1 MKKCMMFLA
10 AFVCVLMLGACTA
23 VQVSGE
29 LMLNADGSGT
39 RKIVGK
45 IAKQDHQD
53 GYGSAYYYFKQHGE
67 ELAASLTQIYGAEV
81 EGVGEWLNITV
92 DDSGSDWETVT
103 LSFDFSSFEEYT
115 QRLRALAYNETFA
128 ESYADPQITVENGQ
142 VTGYTEPTA
151 VMTAIFKSLQGS
163 VMADEALYDER
174 CTKDGEALN
183 DGSADGQLEE
193 YGVELIKP
201 ENGSGFD
208 LVADG
213 KELVSLTAVDGMF
226 TYAAAG
232 NTEEEKHETSLVLDY
247 RFDGD
252 LKNGGSEKDGDL
264 LMGAGSASENPV
276 FTEGIDGQAVL
287 FDGAS
292 YLASPNKTYSYK
304 EMTISFYYRMDTYTE
319 TDTGANMVLVPAGL
333 GALGSGVIDVEFIRE
348 ADVNGTMLL
357 GKMNSSNWQ
366 TQDKLYS
373 EGYLMEKHLSE
384 WHCYTLVYQNEYG
397 EDGAIEDAFVYMYI
411 DGKLAARSRLSAAAG
426 LTYSLGSY
434 DDGSAGDPNGGF
446 NVGGY
451 FENGLVKRG
460 CTGAL
465 DNLLIFDGALSEEEV
480 NTLCYTVKVD
490 KEYDPDVVDT
500 VEPEPTPEPTAQPEE
515 KDDPTSTPEPTKA
528 QEPGTDDKTETKDE
542 DGGSNT
548 AIIVIIV
555 LGVVIIAG
563 VAVAVAM
570 KKGGKTR

>member
-81 EGVGEWLNITV
+81 EGAGEWLNITV

-193 YGVELIKP
+193 
-201 ENGSGFD
+201 
-208 LVADG
+208 
-213 KELVSLTAVDGMF
+213 
-226 TYAAAG
+226 
-232 NTEEEKHETSLVLDY
+232 
-247 RFDGD
+247 
-252 LKNGGSEKDGDL
+252 
-264 LMGAGSASENPV
+264 
-276 FTEGIDGQAVL
+276 
-287 FDGAS
+287 
-292 YLASPNKTYSYK
+292 
-304 EMTISFYYRMDTYTE
+304 
-319 TDTGANMVLVPAGL
+319 
-333 GALGSGVIDVEFIRE
+333 
-348 ADVNGTMLL
+348 
-357 GKMNSSNWQ
+357 
-366 TQDKLYS
+366 
-373 EGYLMEKHLSE
+373 
-384 WHCYTLVYQNEYG
+384 
-397 EDGAIEDAFVYMYI
+397 
-411 DGKLAARSRLSAAAG
+411 
-426 LTYSLGSY
+426 
-434 DDGSAGDPNGGF
+434 
-446 NVGGY
+446 
-451 FENGLVKRG
+451 
-460 CTGAL
+460 
-465 DNLLIFDGALSEEEV
+465 
-480 NTLCYTVKVD
+480 
-490 KEYDPDVVDT
+490 
-500 VEPEPTPEPTAQPEE
+500 
-515 KDDPTSTPEPTKA
+515 
-528 QEPGTDDKTETKDE
+528 
-542 DGGSNT
+542 
-548 AIIVIIV
+548 
-555 LGVVIIAG
+555 
-563 VAVAVAM
+563 
-570 KKGGKTR
+570 

>member
-1 MKKCMMFLA
+1 MKKCMMLLA
-10 AFVCVLMLGACTA
+10 ALVCVLVLGGCTA

-29 LMLNADGSGT
+29 LELGADGSGT
-39 RKIVGK
+39 RRIVGR
-45 IAKQDHQD
+45 IAKQDYQD
-53 GYGSAYYYFKQHGE
+53 GYGSAYYYFRQHGD
-67 ELAASLTQIYGAEV
+67 ELAASLAQIYAQEV
-81 EGVGEWLNITV
+81 EGSAEWLNIAV
-92 DDSGSDWETVT
+92 DDTGSEWETVT
-103 LSFDFSSFEEYT
+103 LSFAFSSFDEYL
-115 QRLRALAYNETFA
+115 QRLRALAYNEAFA
-128 ESYADPQITVENGQ
+128 ENYADPQITVEDGR
-142 VTGYTEPTA
+142 VTGYTESTA
-151 VMTAIFKSLQGS
+151 VMTSIFKSLQGS
-163 VMADEALYDER
+163 VMADENLYDER

-208 LVADG
+208 LAADG
-213 KELVSLTAVDGMF
+213 QEIISLEAVDGMF
-226 TYAAAG
+226 AYAAAG
-232 NTEEEKHETSLVLDY
+232 NGGEETHETSLVLDY
-247 RFDGD
+247 RFEGD
-252 LKNGGSEKDGDL
+252 LTNGGSAEENDL
-264 LMGAGSASENPV
+264 VMGAGSASGTPS

-304 EMTISFYYRMDTYTE
+304 EMTISFYYRMDAYTE
-319 TDTGANMVLVPAGL
+319 TDTGANMVIVPAGL

-384 WHCYTLVYQNEYG
+384 WHCYTIVYQNEYD

-451 FENGLVKRG
+451 FENGIVKRG

-465 DNLLIFDGALSEEEV
+465 DNLMVFDGALSEEEV
-480 NTLCYTVKVD
+480 NALCYTVKVD

-500 VEPEPTPEPTAQPEE
+500 AEPEETPAPTAEPEETTEPTKSPEPTSAEPAAE
-515 KDDPTSTPEPTKA
+515 
-528 QEPGTDDKTETKDE
+528 DE
-542 DGGSNT
+542 DGGSDT
-548 AIIVIIV
+548 AVVVIVIVIAAV
-555 LGVVIIAG
+555 VVIAAAA
-563 VAVAVAM
+563 AVLA
-570 KKGGKTR
+570 KKRGKTR

>member
-1 MKKCMMFLA
+1 MKKIMVFLT
-10 AFVCVLMLGACTA
+10 AFVCIFMLNACTA

-29 LMLNADGSGT
+29 LLLNADGSGT

-45 IAKQDHQD
+45 IAKGDYQD
-53 GYGSAYYYFKQHGE
+53 GYGSAYYYFKRHGE
-67 ELAASLTQIYGAEV
+67 ELADSIAKIYGNNV
-81 EGVGEWLNITV
+81 EGAGEWLDITV

-103 LSFDFSSFEEYT
+103 ISFDFANFEEYT
-115 QRLRALAYNETFA
+115 SRLRALAYNETFA
-128 ESYADPQITVENGQ
+128 ENYADPQIAVTDGQ
-142 VTGYTEPTA
+142 VGGYSESTA

-163 VMADEALYDER
+163 VMADPELYDEH

-201 ENGSGFD
+201 ENGSSFD
-208 LVADG
+208 LVVDG
-213 KELVSLTAVDGMF
+213 KEMVSVAAVDGMF
-226 TYAAAG
+226 TYTAAG
-232 NTEEEKHETSLVLDY
+232 PAGEEAHETSLVLDY

-252 LKNGGSEKDGDL
+252 LKNSGTAQEGDL
-264 LMGAGSASENPV
+264 AMGTGSTSGTPS

-292 YLASPNKTYSYK
+292 YLASTNKTYSYK
-304 EMTISFYYRMDTYTE
+304 EMTISFYYRMDAYNE
-319 TDTGANMVLVPAGL
+319 TDTGANMVIVPAGL

-348 ADVNGTMLL
+348 AEVNGTMLL

-373 EGYLMEKHLSE
+373 DGYLMEKHLSE
-384 WHCYTLVYQNEYG
+384 WHCYTLVYRNEYG
-397 EDGAIEDAFVYMYI
+397 ADGAVEDAFVYMYI

-434 DDGSAGDPNGGF
+434 DDGSAGEQNGGF

-465 DNLLIFDGALSEEEV
+465 DNLMIFDGALSEEEV

-500 VEPEPTPEPTAQPEE
+500 AEPEE
-515 KDDPTSTPEPTKA
+515 TPEPTK
-528 QEPGTDDKTETKDE
+528 EPKETPAPTKSPE
-542 DGGSNT
+542 PTTGNEPEKKDGGSNT
-548 AIIVIIV
+548 VAVVLIVA
-555 LGVVIIAG
+555 GVVVLVG
-563 VAVAVAM
+563 VAVAVSV
-570 KKGGKTR
+570 KKRGKTR

>member
-1 MKKCMMFLA
+1 MKKCMMFFA
-10 AFVCVLMLGACTA
+10 AFLCVLMLGACTA

-39 RKIVGK
+39 RKIVGR
-45 IAKQDHQD
+45 IAKQDYQD

-67 ELAASLTQIYGAEV
+67 ELAASLEQIYAKEV
-81 EGVGEWLNITV
+81 EGSGEWLKITV
-92 DDSGSDWETVT
+92 DDSGSDWETIT
-103 LSFDFSSFEEYT
+103 LSFDFSSLEEYAG
-115 QRLRALAYNETFA
+115 RLRTLAYNENFA
-128 ESYADPQITVENGQ
+128 GNYTDPQVTVEGGQ
-142 VTGYTEPTA
+142 VTGYSESTA
-151 VMTAIFKSLQGS
+151 VMTAIFKSLQSS
-163 VMADEALYDER
+163 VMEDEALYDER

-183 DGSADGQLEE
+183 DGSADGQLLE

-208 LVADG
+208 LVMDG
-213 KELVSLTAVDGMF
+213 KEMISLAAVDGMF

-232 NTEEEKHETSLVLDY
+232 SGEEETNEVGLVLDY

-252 LKNGGSEKDGDL
+252 LTNSGKAQENDLVMGS
-264 LMGAGSASENPV
+264 GSTSETPV

-304 EMTISFYYRMDTYTE
+304 EMTISFYYRMDAYTE

-333 GALGSGVIDVEFIRE
+333 GALGSGVVDVEFIRE

-384 WHCYTLVYQNEYG
+384 WHCYTLVYRNEYG

-434 DDGSAGDPNGGF
+434 DDGSVGDPNGGF

-465 DNLLIFDGALSEEEV
+465 DNLMVFDGALSEEEI

-490 KEYDPDVVDT
+490 KEYDPDIVD
-500 VEPEPTPEPTAQPEE
+500 VAEPEETPAPTKEPEA
-515 KDDPTSTPEPTKA
+515 TPEPTKSPQPTSGA
-528 QEPGTDDKTETKDE
+528 VTGMDQ
-542 DGGSNT
+542 DGSSNT
-548 AIIVIIV
+548 AVVVIVVVGAVILV
-555 LGVVIIAG
+555 GVV
-563 VAVAVAM
+563 VVVLM
-570 KKGGKTR
+570 TKRGKTR